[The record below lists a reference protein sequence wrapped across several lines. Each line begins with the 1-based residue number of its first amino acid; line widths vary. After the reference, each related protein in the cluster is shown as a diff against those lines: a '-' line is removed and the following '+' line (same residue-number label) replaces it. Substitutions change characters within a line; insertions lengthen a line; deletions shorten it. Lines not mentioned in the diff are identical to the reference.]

1 MSFPTASFSIAEL
14 LSSPFLLNIP
24 VYQRPYSWGRE
35 HVEQLFD
42 DLLEASGLA
51 VQDDADPGYFLGTIL
66 LMDAPGN
73 VTAKLTAKLS
83 PREFD
88 VVDGQQRLASLL
100 TLFAVLRDLEK
111 DTRKPVGKRVNPM
124 LFAQLGSR
132 FFRTERPRLHLAG
145 ADQAL
150 FEQSIMAPG
159 SSVAMAAT
167 VQQDL
172 PLLVARDLFRALSE
186 ELSEVDR
193 RKLCDFIAD
202 RCHVI
207 VIVSHDIDR
216 AHRTFVVLNERGKK
230 LQKNDILKADLL
242 SRLPEPR
249 VLAAVSEWDSTS
261 QMLGDDFEQFFAH
274 LRTVYGYSR
283 PQIVSGVR
291 AVIREVGGAEA
302 FFDDVFKPLANSYA
316 LIRSGGDNVLP
327 PAMTRR
333 LMYLNRLPDGDWA
346 PAAMLALRHWPQEP
360 EYAQFL
366 LAEVDRL
373 AHLLRML
380 CAGTGKRIRR
390 FAELVSAIRSG
401 EARDRNHPAFQITRD
416 EARNIAFHLKDLHER
431 NPKVCKLLLL
441 RLSDELRGEPAGV
454 DPDIY
459 TIEHVLPQRPS
470 GSSVWRQWFPTAEE
484 RSQVVDSLGNLVLI
498 TKSQNDRAKN
508 ASWDAKKQIYLATT
522 EKAPLLPITRDV
534 IDARE
539 WRRSE
544 IEAREQKLFEI
555 IETLWRIDLKA
566 SRSTSR
572 AAE

>member
-42 DLLEASGLA
+42 DLLETSGLA
-51 VQDDADPGYFLGTIL
+51 AQDDADPGYFLGTIL
-66 LMDAPGN
+66 LMDTPGN
-73 VTAKLTAKLS
+73 VTTKLSAKLS

-100 TLFAVLRDLEK
+100 TLFAVLRDLET
-111 DTRKPVGKRVNPM
+111 DARKPVSKRVNPM

-132 FFRTERPRLHLAG
+132 FFRTERHRLHLAG
-145 ADQAL
+145 ADRAL
-150 FEQSIMAPG
+150 FEQSIVAPG
-159 SSVAMAAT
+159 SSGATPAT
-167 VQQDL
+167 VQQER
-172 PLLVARDLFRALSE
+172 PLLVARDLFRALAE
-186 ELSEVDR
+186 ELSEADR
-193 RKLCDFIAD
+193 KRLCDFIAD
-202 RCHVI
+202 QCHVI

-249 VLAAVSEWDSTS
+249 VAAGVNEWDTTS

-316 LIRSGGDNVLP
+316 LIRSSGDSVLP
-327 PAMTRR
+327 PSMRRR

-390 FAELVSAIRSG
+390 FAEVVSAIRSG
-401 EARDRNHPAFQITRD
+401 EAHDRNHAAFQITRD

-441 RLSDELRGEPAGV
+441 RLSDELRGEPSGV
-454 DPDIY
+454 DPDLY

-470 GSSVWRQWFPTAEE
+470 ASSVWRQWFPTAEE
-484 RSQVVDSLGNLVLI
+484 RSQIVDSLGNLVLI

-534 IDARE
+534 LDAPQ
-539 WRRSE
+539 WRRFE

-566 SRSTSR
+566 SRSMSR